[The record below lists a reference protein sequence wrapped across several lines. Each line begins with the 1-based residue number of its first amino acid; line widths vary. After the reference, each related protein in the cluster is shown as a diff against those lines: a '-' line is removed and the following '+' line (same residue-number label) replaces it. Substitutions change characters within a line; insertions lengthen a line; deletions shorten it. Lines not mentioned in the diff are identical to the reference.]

1 MGGGGSMGAAN
12 ASLKNNRSLLNKR
25 EKFKRRLGYSYSGK
39 PEYDFP
45 KSRPHILRQIKARL
59 IEERKQ
65 RTKIRF
71 IVFITIS
78 IVLITLL
85 SVIFP

>member
-1 MGGGGSMGAAN
+1 MSFGSAN
-12 ASLKNNRSLLNKR
+12 IVLKNNRDLLK
-25 EKFKRRLGYSYSGK
+25 KHRRKNTFLGGYSYNGK

-45 KSRPHILRQIKARL
+45 KSRPHVLRQIKARL

-71 IVFITIS
+71 IVFIAIS
-78 IVLITLL
+78 IVLVTLL
-85 SVIFP
+85 SVILP